1 MIEAALRHDRALVLT
16 GLAVVTGLAWLYLAV
31 LAAGMDGMSAMA
43 ALEIR
48 PWSAGDF
55 ALVVLMWAV
64 MQVGMMIPG
73 AAPTILLF
81 ARVSRV
87 QREKGRKVAS
97 VSAFVLGYVLVWSGF
112 SVFAASLQWGL
123 QQAALVSP
131 AIVSSSPVLG
141 GLLLIAAGIYQWT
154 PAKNACLGHCR
165 TPLEFLTRRWRRG
178 AAGASVMG
186 IEHGA
191 YCVGC
196 CWVLMLLLFVGG
208 VMNLLWIAAIA
219 LFVLLEKVA
228 PFGAATGRV
237 TGGLL
242 ILSGAAF
249 ISQHQVL

>member
-1 MIEAALRHDRALVLT
+1 MIEAVLRRDRALVLG

-31 LAAGMDGMSAMA
+31 LAAGMDGMSGVAAM
-43 ALEIR
+43 EIR
-48 PWSAGDF
+48 PWSATDF
-55 ALVVLMWAV
+55 AVVVLMWAV

-73 AAPTILLF
+73 AAPTILLY
-81 ARVSRV
+81 ALVSRKR
-87 QREKGRKVAS
+87 REKGGSVAS
-97 VSAFVLGYVLVWSGF
+97 VGAFVLGYVLVWSAF
-112 SVFAASLQWGL
+112 SVVAASAQWGL

-131 AIVSSSPVLG
+131 TMVSSSPILG
-141 GLLLIAAGIYQWT
+141 GILLIAAGAYQWT
-154 PAKNACLGHCR
+154 PVKNACLGHCR
-165 TPLEFLTRRWRRG
+165 TPMDFLTRRWRRG
-178 AAGASVMG
+178 AGGATVMG

-219 LFVLLEKVA
+219 IFVLIEKVA

-237 TGGLL
+237 TGILL

-249 ISQHQVL
+249 IAQHQVL